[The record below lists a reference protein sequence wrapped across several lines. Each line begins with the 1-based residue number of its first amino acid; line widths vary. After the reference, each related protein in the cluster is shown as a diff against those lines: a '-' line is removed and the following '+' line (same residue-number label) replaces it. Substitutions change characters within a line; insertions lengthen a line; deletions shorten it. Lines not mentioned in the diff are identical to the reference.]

1 MKFGM
6 LSYSHTNPMEYSF
19 TPVKRNDKLS
29 NQVADYLQQSILSKS
44 LKPGERLPTERELGD
59 QFQVSRTVIR
69 EAIRILEARGLL
81 DTQSGSGTYVKALQG
96 EDVVNSLSLYLSS
109 QDQSY
114 SLDAIM
120 EVRRVLELQVVKL
133 AAERATQEDIANL
146 EHICTQMEQTKNDT
160 PTFSRWDIAF
170 HQTLAQSCHN
180 DLFEILIE
188 PLHEIMVE
196 LIFTGSIAPGAV
208 EEACKFHTDI
218 LGAIKIN
225 DADLSVQ
232 LMQAHL
238 DQAQRAATEGLRIKK
253 KQSHGER

>member
-109 QDQSY
+109 QDQSF

-133 AAERATQEDIANL
+133 AAERAREEDIRK
-146 EHICTQMEQTKNDT
+146 MEEILNHMYRTKADIDEFSEWDLKFHLALAEACKNDLFKIMIEPLGEALFNLIRAGSSMPGAIEDACQYHLEIMEAIKRRDAMRAEEVMRT
-160 PTFSRWDIAF
+160 
-170 HQTLAQSCHN
+170 HLAQSQRVASQGLSN
-180 DLFEILIE
+180 QQK
-188 PLHEIMVE
+188 PRQ
-196 LIFTGSIAPGAV
+196 
-208 EEACKFHTDI
+208 
-218 LGAIKIN
+218 IK
-225 DADLSVQ
+225 
-232 LMQAHL
+232 
-238 DQAQRAATEGLRIKK
+238 G
-253 KQSHGER
+253 